1 MTYGGGGGPPSLEV
15 RGRLL
20 TNMLLTP
27 PPPPG
32 AEKGHILGI
41 LGQKTGKNAQKKV
54 FVQKL
59 FQIFP
64 GRSRETS
71 KNAINFFIKT
81 IVPPERLD
89 KFLEPPPL
97 ERPFANRRCY
107 LCN

>member
-41 LGQKTGKNAQKKV
+41 LGQKTGKNALKKKFSSITV
-54 FVQKL
+54 FKFSLVEKCNKKIL
-59 FQIFP
+59 IRTIFH
-64 GRSRETS
+64 
-71 KNAINFFIKT
+71 
-81 IVPPERLD
+81 
-89 KFLEPPPL
+89 PPL
-97 ERPFANRRCY
+97 EIKRR
-107 LCN
+107 LG